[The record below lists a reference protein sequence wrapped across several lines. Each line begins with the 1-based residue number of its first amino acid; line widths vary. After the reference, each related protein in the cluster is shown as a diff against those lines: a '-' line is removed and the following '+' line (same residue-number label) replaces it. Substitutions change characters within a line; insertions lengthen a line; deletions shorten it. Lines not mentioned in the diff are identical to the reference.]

1 MNAEDYIRKQIQK
14 ILAEGEEDK
23 TAKPEGDKP
32 KTKATQKKKPRGRL
46 IAKYGAG
53 RHSAAVK
60 GSKARVEN
68 DPAGLLGDLGA
79 EMGDGDTPEKI
90 LGLVRSAIYG
100 TAEMTA
106 AYVGANLRKGKDGK
120 SVIQI
125 STKVI
130 KPRDGVYFMSH
141 ILQAAERTGA
151 LSNLDQDIT
160 VALSGDG
167 VSITFG

>member
-1 MNAEDYIRKQIQK
+1 
-14 ILAEGEEDK
+14 
-23 TAKPEGDKP
+23 
-32 KTKATQKKKPRGRL
+32 
-46 IAKYGAG
+46 
-53 RHSAAVK
+53 
-60 GSKARVEN
+60 
-68 DPAGLLGDLGA
+68 
-79 EMGDGDTPEKI
+79 
-90 LGLVRSAIYG
+90 G